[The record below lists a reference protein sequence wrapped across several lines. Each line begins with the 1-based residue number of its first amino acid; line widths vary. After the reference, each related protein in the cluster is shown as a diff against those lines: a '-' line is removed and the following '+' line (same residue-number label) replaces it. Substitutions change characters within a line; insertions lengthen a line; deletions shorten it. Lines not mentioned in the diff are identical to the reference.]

1 MTTLDRDQHVAREK
15 ILKLLSDEENGKVS
29 QAEGGKGLADGDE
42 YVDLDQLGAG
52 VQVATATMTKALIG
66 HIVPRSALHDETWK
80 KIVSQLAG

>member
-1 MTTLDRDQHVAREK
+1 MAREN

-42 YVDLDQLGAG
+42 YVDLNQLGAG
-52 VQVATATMTKALIG
+52 VQVATVTMTKTLTG